1 MKRVADF
8 FFLHFT
14 GVLKTSCW
22 ADFVHFQNSNRL
34 QKITRLSSKWHRLLT
49 SPNKT
54 NNEHNSS
61 QYSDSF
67 IVTCEVTF
75 NAAEKIKNNSLVA
88 QKTSKWEKTW
98 RPKDGDDWNGLKMS
112 AKFWL
117 TRLAYLCLDCQI
129 TLLFFTF
136 FFFAAGCRFCWCY
149 RTWEQWLWFFSTFS
163 LPRWVRPTH
172 RPRKSLVWN
181 MMWIVFHCSLAW
193 RDFLFW

>member
-1 MKRVADF
+1 M
-8 FFLHFT
+8 
-14 GVLKTSCW
+14 VLKTSCW

-34 QKITRLSSKWHRLLT
+34 QKITRLSSKRCRLLT

-54 NNEHNSS
+54 NNEDSSS

-117 TRLAYLCLDCQI
+117 TRFAYLCLDCQI
-129 TLLFFTF
+129 TQLFFTF
-136 FFFAAGCRFCWCY
+136 FFFLQLAVDSVDVIVHGNSDCDSAQHSHCPDEYDLHTGQESRSSGVWCGSY
-149 RTWEQWLWFFSTFS
+149 FTAHSHGEISFSG
-163 LPRWVRPTH
+163 
-172 RPRKSLVWN
+172 K
-181 MMWIVFHCSLAW
+181 
-193 RDFLFW
+193 